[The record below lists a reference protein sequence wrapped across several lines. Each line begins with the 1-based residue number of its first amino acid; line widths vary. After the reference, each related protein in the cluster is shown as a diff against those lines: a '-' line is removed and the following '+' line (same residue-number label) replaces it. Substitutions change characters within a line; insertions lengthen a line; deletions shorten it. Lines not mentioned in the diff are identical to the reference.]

1 MASLEQTES
10 TFRSDEFLKKLRA
23 RDHSAISELVHCYTR
38 QLFRAS
44 MGMGFDKNAANEL
57 TQSVWATFF
66 EAVSKFEGR
75 AHVRTFLFRILYNK
89 ASEMR
94 RDRNRF
100 DSPDP
105 VEEVLEKRFS
115 AAGHWIKPPAD
126 PEGFLTGSELL
137 GTIEKCMERLTD
149 SQKMAFSLREIEEK
163 DTPEICK
170 ILGVSVTNLGVLLYR
185 ARNRLRECVEGKG
198 IRQGE

>member
-1 MASLEQTES
+1 MGSSEPSELD
-10 TFRSDEFLKKLRA
+10 FRSDAFLKKLRA
-23 RDHSAISELVHCYTR
+23 RDHGAISELVHCYTR

-44 MGMGFDKNAANEL
+44 MGMGFDRNAANEL
-57 TQSVWATFF
+57 TQSVWAVFF
-66 EAVSKFEGR
+66 EAVSQFEGR

-100 DSPDP
+100 DSADP

-115 AAGHWIKPPAD
+115 PSGHWLKPPVD
-126 PEGFLTGSELL
+126 PEGFLTGAELVE
-137 GTIEKCMERLTD
+137 TIEKCMERLTD
-149 SQKMAFSLREIEEK
+149 TQKMAFSLREIEERE
-163 DTPEICK
+163 TPEICK